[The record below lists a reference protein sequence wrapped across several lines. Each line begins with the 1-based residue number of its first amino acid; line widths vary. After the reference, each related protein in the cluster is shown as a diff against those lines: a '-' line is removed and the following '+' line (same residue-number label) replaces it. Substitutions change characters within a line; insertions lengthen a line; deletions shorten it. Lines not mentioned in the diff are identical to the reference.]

1 MRFVKAFLVS
11 LVLSLLVVAFLNS
24 ATPDQWNKK
33 TVLTFNQPVEIPG
46 KVLPAGTYV
55 FKLLDSVAYRHI
67 VQIWNKDETQLITTV
82 LAIPNYRLQPT
93 EDTVIKFHERAGDSP
108 EAIRGWFYPGDNFG
122 QMFVYPEKRAVQLA
136 EASNEI
142 VPAEKVEPT
151 ENTLKTVP
159 LVAVTPQH
167 KEESLTQTIPV
178 FPLQSLKTTTPEPT
192 KAPEQKELPKTATPA
207 PLFGLIGL
215 AAIGIALGLTW
226 WGKKRL
232 S

>member
-1 MRFVKAFLVS
+1 MRFIKVFLVS
-11 LVLSLLVVAFLNS
+11 LVLSFLVVACLNS

-33 TVLTFNQPVEIPG
+33 TVLTFSQPFEIPG

-55 FKLLDSVAYRHI
+55 FKLADSIAYRHI
-67 VQIWNKDETQLITTV
+67 VQIWNQDETQLLTTV

-93 EDTVIKFHERAGDSP
+93 HESVIKFNEREGNAP
-108 EAIRGWFYPGDNFG
+108 EALRAWFYPGDSFG
-122 QMFVYPEKRAVQLA
+122 QEFVYPEKRAIQLA

-151 ENTLKTVP
+151 ESTLKTVP
-159 LVAVTPQH
+159 LIAITPQH
-167 KEESLTQTIPV
+167 KEESLTQAIPV
-178 FPLQSLKTTTPEPT
+178 FPLQSLKTTPESIP
-192 KAPEQKELPKTATPA
+192 APVQKELPKTATPA
-207 PLFGLIGL
+207 PVFGLIGL
-215 AAIGIALGLTW
+215 AAIAIALGLTW